1 MRLGDKNRSCLPAF
15 CSTCFEK
22 NVAQNRQMEETKLKE
37 TLKVKP
43 SSLSW
48 CTWFQKVVSNV
59 GFDFDGQSLP
69 GRAALDKWKAMSEE
83 DRGHWKSCYYE
94 WAGVAV
100 STPPRKKPAAESPE
114 STEKTSQSVKRLP
127 DMTGP
132 QPHYEGRVET
142 LQSFHKRWAWL
153 EKKMGKAPSSSFFLT
168 HSQEF
173 HELYLDV
180 LELLKKGCF
189 SGFSATPR

>member
-69 GRAALDKWKAMSEE
+69 GRVAS
-83 DRGHWKSCYYE
+83 
-94 WAGVAV
+94 AG
-100 STPPRKKPAAESPE
+100 
-114 STEKTSQSVKRLP
+114 
-127 DMTGP
+127 
-132 QPHYEGRVET
+132 
-142 LQSFHKRWAWL
+142 F
-153 EKKMGKAPSSSFFLT
+153 SFFIASDT
-168 HSQEF
+168 
-173 HELYLDV
+173 
-180 LELLKKGCF
+180 
-189 SGFSATPR
+189 GFKE